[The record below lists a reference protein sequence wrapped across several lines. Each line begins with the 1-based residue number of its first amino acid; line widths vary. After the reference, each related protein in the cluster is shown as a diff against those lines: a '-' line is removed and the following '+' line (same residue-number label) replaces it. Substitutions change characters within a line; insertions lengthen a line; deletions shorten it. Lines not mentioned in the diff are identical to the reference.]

1 MKNELNHIQRKEEVA
16 YFMRRLYQKNLTTTS
31 GGNISMKLDDG
42 VILLTPSGV
51 DKGTIKGNQV
61 CIFSPNGKNL
71 TRDIKPTV
79 ESKMH
84 LSIHEAR
91 PDITAI
97 VHAHPT
103 LATSFTVMNKK
114 INTNLIAES
123 RAVLGNILRT
133 EYAMQGTDELASIVA
148 KATLKANVILM
159 DNHGVLTV
167 GNDLLQ
173 AFDRIEVLEAAA
185 KITIITDMLKSRR
198 EIPVESLKLLDNW
211 I

>member
-31 GGNISMKLDDG
+31 GGNISLKLDDG
-42 VILLTPSGV
+42 IVLLTPSGV

-61 CIFSPNGKNL
+61 CILSPNGKNL
-71 TRDIKPTV
+71 TRNIRPTV
-79 ESKMH
+79 EKNMH
-84 LSIHEAR
+84 LAIYEAR

-97 VHAHPT
+97 IHAHPT
-103 LATSFTVMNKK
+103 LATSFTVMDKK

-123 RAVLGNILRT
+123 RAVLGDVART
-133 EYAMQGTDELASIVA
+133 EYVMQGTDELANIVA
-148 KATLKANVILM
+148 KATTRANVVLM
-159 DNHGVLTV
+159 NNHGVLTV

-198 EIPVESLKLLDNW
+198 EIPTESLKLLDNW